1 MVNLL
6 LAVAVIAFVVSIGFL
21 LDWLRHGATVGKL
34 EKAVW
39 DADWDASPMR
49 FGNVTQ
55 GSQVKR
61 QLEDAHAAAVEACQ
75 RVRRRRKF
83 SRRAAMACV
92 GVGLLFLG
100 SIPACGSYLAGQGGA
115 PAAARAWVDRNR
127 PSWYV
132 SECQPRDTN
141 RDGYVTCTIVGPG
154 EAIDAIECGV
164 DRWFHGFGV
173 SGCKPA
179 LRGIR

>member
-1 MVNLL
+1 MINVLL
-6 LAVAVIAFVVSIGFL
+6 VTASVAFGGAVGA
-21 LDWLRHGATVGKL
+21 WLRWWRLDATV
-34 EKAVW
+34 
-39 DADWDASPMR
+39 
-49 FGNVTQ
+49 
-55 GSQVKR
+55 KR
-61 QLEDAHAAAVEACQ
+61 LMQATRDTRSEQAFEAYY
-75 RVRRRRKF
+75 RVRRHRRF
-83 SRRAAMACV
+83 VRRSATVCTI
-92 GVGLLFLG
+92 VGLFPFLVIG
-100 SIPACGSYLAGQGGA
+100 ACSANLAGQGGA

-127 PSWYV
+127 PSWHV

-141 RDGYVTCTIVGPG
+141 RDGYVTCTIVGPD

>member
-1 MVNLL
+1 MITALL
-6 LAVAVIAFVVSIGFL
+6 VTGSVVFGAAVVA
-21 LDWLRHGATVGKL
+21 WLMWWRLGVAAEKL
-34 EKAVW
+34 EQAVW
-39 DADWDASPMR
+39 DTRPEQAVTPPAREALVAANSVAVASYR
-49 FGNVTQ
+49 
-55 GSQVKR
+55 
-61 QLEDAHAAAVEACQ
+61 
-75 RVRRRRKF
+75 RVRHRRKF
-83 SRRAAMACV
+83 ARRSAIACIII
-92 GVGLLFLG
+92 GLIPFLVIG
-100 SIPACGSYLAGQGGA
+100 ACGSYLAGQGGA